1 MIGPRGPT
9 VREFCVTHGAASL
22 IGQFLAFFAG
32 VWTGAGDG
40 AQDAAPFGTARRCSC
55 RWRTRQAQRK
65 ADFGQAQA
73 IVAGV
78 ECTAYYLA
86 IDLPQLEDILVMACP
101 AETTEAFLEGFDR
114 NENTVCS
121 MAHRISGQT
130 MHIRT
135 TLNTINELGR
145 NHIFL
150 PLVFP
155 IL

>member
-1 MIGPRGPT
+1 MASPGGYT
-9 VREFCVTHGAASL
+9 FVKDYVRLCQQRSQEMFVPLAHAA
-22 IGQFLAFFAG
+22 
-32 VWTGAGDG
+32 
-40 AQDAAPFGTARRCSC
+40 GTA
-55 RWRTRQAQRK
+55 Q
-65 ADFGQAQA
+65 ADFGQAQV

-78 ECTAYYLA
+78 KCTAHYLA
-86 IDLPQLEDILVMACP
+86 IDLPHSDDIFVMAFP

-130 MHIRT
+130 MHNRT